1 MCPIVSNFINTGL
14 NPVPSMC
21 PNSVCLSQTIIATVC
36 QQTTPPFVPKSWS
49 VSKPLS
55 FFVLLSRLSLDF
67 YNSGILILSHRSTC
81 NMSQSIARQSR
92 ICVLTLHL
100 PSYPSHWP
108 TTSFISCLSTESNQI
123 SGGANWYKHPLSPE
137 SDGDRNHGK
146 QIRETD
152 SKPGRN
158 KLK

>member
-1 MCPIVSNFINTGL
+1 MCPIVSNFINAGL

-67 YNSGILILSHRSTC
+67 YNSGILILSAICPSPLNDREKL
-81 NMSQSIARQSR
+81 
-92 ICVLTLHL
+92 CVLTLHL